1 MAIYRSDQTKVT
13 FAAEAALGGTPEPIW
28 ATGASATNASTLASL
43 AAPGDKKIT
52 VNAAAGVLAQKGN
65 FIIMGNSS
73 TGTSLDSQ
81 LPQQEIRR
89 IEVVSGTDLYLDRP
103 VGHYHPIN
111 SDVKHITAFPSD
123 YTSSAGYFPALTFI
137 PGVYD
142 TVTLPEPANTIDPTF
157 FLGYDNKRNFSH
169 AYRGQQSYDGS
180 VSSFALLNG
189 WPLRFCFGSVS
200 SASDTPASTTELDAV
215 ISATAKKG
223 DTLIIV
229 GEGSGDDDD
238 ARVEPGDFIRIT
250 ADTAVTDAQTG
261 ATTEAGSDIR
271 QIIKKDDTSGTGST
285 FILHLNYP
293 LSRNYAAGDVV
304 HELRHSKG
312 VTTYTH
318 TITEQN
324 ELPSISLQAMFK
336 DTSDTDANALI
347 RKYYGGYVSSAT
359 ISAEEGGLVQMSWDS
374 IPFMGM
380 VHNIAEGFG
389 GGARLGDSSTGGI
402 PGYTLTGTPG
412 TNPSYDYVGAPV
424 ADDVASSPDF
434 VADASVVVPNTDHG
448 GASTYV
454 SSYPQTDPYYFSQ
467 GEITLHGVVVGRIRD
482 FSISINNNVEPR
494 YYIEKRGDMRRR
506 GPSQLHE
513 GRREYSMTCTVV
525 PDSIEVAKT
534 GTSASRT
541 IFEEYLLQGDYGEFG
556 SNQGIKGIGLKI
568 EFIRGLI
575 GDVAV
580 SPVNDTI
587 TLEVT
592 GSSTSATPNAYIINA
607 PVQIDGNNPIQIPV
621 EIGIRAWD
629 TIEVKDAE
637 PFYP

>member
-28 ATGASATNASTLASL
+28 ATGGSATNASTLASL

-52 VNAAAGVLAQKGN
+52 VAASAGVLAQVGN
-65 FIIMGNSS
+65 FILIGNGS

-89 IEVVSGTDLYLDRP
+89 IEVVSSTDIYLDRP
-103 VGHYHPIN
+103 IGHYHPIN
-111 SDVKHITAFPSD
+111 SDVKHITAFPVD

-142 TVTLPEPANTIDPTF
+142 TVTLPEPSNAVDPTF

-180 VSSFALLNG
+180 ISSFALLNG

-200 SASDTPASTTELDAV
+200 SASDTAATGSDLTTA
-215 ISATAKKG
+215 ISVTAKKG
-223 DTLIIV
+223 DMMIIV
-229 GEGSGDDDD
+229 QEDD
-238 ARVEPGDFIRIT
+238 AEKLETLVAAGDFIRIT
-250 ADTAVTDAQTG
+250 AASAVTDAQTG

-271 QIIKKDDTSGTGST
+271 QIIKRDDTSGTEST
-285 FILHLNYP
+285 FIMHLNYP
-293 LSRNYAAGDVV
+293 LSRNYAAGDAVQELV
-304 HELRHSKG
+304 HTNG
-312 VTTYTH
+312 TTVYTH

-336 DTSDTDANALI
+336 DTGDTDANALI

-380 VHNIAEGFG
+380 VHNIAEGYG
-389 GGARLGDSSTGGI
+389 NGARIGDSATGGI

-412 TNPSYDYVGAPV
+412 TNASYDYVGAPV

-434 VADASVVVPNTDHG
+434 VADASVVVPNTHASSAV
-448 GASTYV
+448 ASTYQ

-467 GEITLHGVVVGRIRD
+467 GEITLHGVVVARIRD
-482 FSISINNNVEPR
+482 FSISVNNNVESR

-556 SNQGIKGIGLKI
+556 SNTGIKGIGLKI
-568 EFIRGLI
+568 EFTRGT
-575 GDVAV
+575 
-580 SPVNDTI
+580 NDTI

-592 GSSTSATPNAYIINA
+592 GSSTSGTPNAYIINA

-629 TIEVKDAE
+629 TIQVKDKE

>member
-28 ATGASATNASTLASL
+28 ATAGSSTNATTLGSL

-52 VNAAAGVLAQKGN
+52 VAASAGVLAQVGN
-65 FIIMGNSS
+65 FIIIGNSS
-73 TGTSLDSQ
+73 TGTGLDSQ

-89 IEVVSGTDLYLDRP
+89 IEVASGTDLYLDRP
-103 VGHYHPIN
+103 VGHYHPAGA
-111 SDVKHITAFPSD
+111 DVKHVTAFPSD
-123 YTSSAGYFPALTFI
+123 YTSSAGYFPTLTFI

-142 TVTLPEPANTIDPTF
+142 TVTLPEPSNAVDPTF
-157 FLGYDNKRNFSH
+157 FLGYNNKRNFSH

-200 SASDTPASTTELDAV
+200 STGSDAGATELDAV

-223 DTLIIV
+223 DTVIIV
-229 GEGSGDDDD
+229 GEGSGDDDE
-238 ARVEPGDFIRIT
+238 ARIAPGDFIRIT

-271 QIIKKDDTSGTGST
+271 QIIKEDDTSGTGST
-285 FILHLNYP
+285 FVLQLNYP

-304 HELRHSKG
+304 HELSHTDGST
-312 VTTYTH
+312 VYTH

-336 DTSDTDANALI
+336 DTGDTDANALI

-389 GGARLGDSSTGGI
+389 NSARIGDSATGGL

-434 VADASVVVPNTDHG
+434 VADASVVVPNTDG
-448 GASTYV
+448 SASTYE

-467 GEITLHGVVVGRIRD
+467 GEITLHGVVVARIRD
-482 FSISINNNVEPR
+482 FSISVNNNVESR

-556 SNQGIKGIGLKI
+556 SNTGIMGIGLKI
-568 EFIRGLI
+568 EFTRGT
-575 GDVAV
+575 
-580 SPVNDTI
+580 NDTI

-592 GSSTSATPNAYIINA
+592 GSTTSGTPNAYIINA

-629 TIEVKDAE
+629 TIQVKDKE